1 MNIGII
7 LAALGIGAVALL
19 GKKKASG
26 DVISELPKKKPVTA
40 QQTTDREPPLPRAE
54 YRMVI
59 WTDMD
64 PPPANGRFTRDMA
77 SVGIRLARV
86 VKTTPQAF
94 LRRWSSEETENVA
107 RLLVTDK
114 EPTIVV
120 LAFSRTVKSML
131 TSLQHPIE
139 EGALYGQF
147 WDANASGLLNHYGKN
162 GIVLIGEGGKG
173 TGEASFGASF
183 GSGGPIRVLYFDQWL
198 NQEQPWS
205 ERMADSLV
213 AVLVHDAIP
222 R

>member
-1 MNIGII
+1 MNIGIL
-7 LAALGIGAVALL
+7 LAALGVGAWALL
-19 GKKKASG
+19 GKKKKASE
-26 DVISELPKKKPVTA
+26 DVVSPLPKKKPASA
-40 QQTTDREPPLPRAE
+40 QQVSDAAPPKAK

-64 PPPANGRFTRDMA
+64 PPPENGRFHQDMA

-86 VKTTPQAF
+86 VKTTPQAL
-94 LRRWSSEETENVA
+94 LRRWSSVETANVA

-120 LAFSRTVKSML
+120 LAFSRTVGSML

-147 WDANASGLLNHYGKN
+147 WDANASGLAYRFGKN
-162 GIVLIGEGGKG
+162 GIALIAEGG
-173 TGEASFGASF
+173 TGDGDASFGASF
-183 GSGGPIRVLYFDQWL
+183 GSGGPIRVIYFDQWL

-205 ERMADSLV
+205 ELMADSLV
-213 AVLVHDAIP
+213 SSLINDAIP